1 MNNCTTTNRLL
12 FAKKK
17 GLIDNFSTETCALG
31 FYDFKCFEILGI
43 PKLTICNPEKSV
55 IKKAFK
61 LNYQTFVDLDGI
73 KKNRKKKFDKT
84 IVNITKSRKETFFY
98 IAAAFFITNRNGII
112 IITGDNE
119 LGIDFYLKKL
129 RSLMNLNFFSKSHGK
144 IIFLKKTKY
153 IPNEIRIWK
162 NFGNYTK
169 INSDFF
175 TLPGCFS
182 EKKIDEG
189 SNLLAKNFS
198 NNLFG
203 RVADLGAGWG
213 YLSAKAL
220 EGNNRINQISL
231 VDSNLNALKCARI
244 NVSNFK
250 AKFYWTDI
258 EKENLEIKNFDH
270 VIMNPPFHKGKKFI
284 HSLGLVFLKTA
295 KKILSK
301 KGTLWMV
308 HNKEL
313 IYENS
318 INDLFPN
325 YKYIDITKKYKIIK
339 AIKCY

>member
-17 GLIDNFSTETCALG
+17 GLIDNFNAETCALG
-31 FYDFKCFEILGI
+31 FYNFNCFEILGM
-43 PKLTICNPEKSV
+43 PKLTICNPEKS
-55 IKKAFK
+55 IIQKAFK
-61 LNYQTFVDLDGI
+61 LNYLTFVDSNGI
-73 KKNRKKKFDKT
+73 KKNIKKKFDKT
-84 IVNITKSRKETFFY
+84 FVNITKSRKETFFY
-98 IAAAFFITNRNGII
+98 IAAAFFITKRNGII
-112 IITGDNE
+112 TITGDNK
-119 LGIDFYLKKL
+119 LGIDFYLKKIS
-129 RSLMNLNFFSKSHGK
+129 SLLNLNFFSKSHGK
-144 IIFLKKTKY
+144 IIFLQKTKF
-153 IPNEIRIWK
+153 IPNEIRTWK

-169 INSDFF
+169 ISSDFL

-198 NNLFG
+198 NKLFG

-220 EGNNRINQISL
+220 ENNNRIKQIAL
-231 VDSNLNALKCARI
+231 VESNLNSLKCSRI
-244 NVSNFK
+244 NVPSFK

-258 EKENLEIKNFDH
+258 EEENLSIKNCDH

-295 KKILSK
+295 KKILKK

-325 YKYIDITKKYKIIK
+325 YKYIDITENYKIIK
-339 AIKCY
+339 AKSY